1 MIRIATIGWC
11 VAFAATVGAADQKD
25 ANRKAVLAKAA
36 AVLAE
41 VQAAEK
47 EKRPDEVKTRFAGFV
62 TTLQG
67 VAGQFSEVTPE
78 EAAKPKTFQ
87 KATLNA
93 DGQKLD
99 AIRFKVPAGK
109 SNFDLN
115 WEFVYPKDAGLKG
128 WGIIARDGTVDG
140 FKTFA
145 TKANFNEKGADL
157 PKENKQVSQK
167 LTGGKLKPEAEYVIW
182 FSFDTD
188 KPADVHIRMGLMPV
202 K

>member
-1 MIRIATIGWC
+1 MVRTAAIGWC
-11 VAFAATVGAADQKD
+11 LVFAAVVVADDAAD
-25 ANRKAVLAKAA
+25 ANRKAVLGKAA
-36 AVLAE
+36 AIYTE

-47 EKRPDEVKTRFAGFV
+47 EKNADQVKTRFAGFV

-67 VAGQFSEVTPE
+67 VGGQFQEFTPE
-78 EAAKPKTFQ
+78 EAAKPKTFE
-87 KATLNA
+87 KVTLNA

-109 SNFDLN
+109 ANFDLN
-115 WEFVYPKDAGLKG
+115 WEFVYPKESGLKS
-128 WGIIARDGTVDG
+128 WGIIAREGAVDG

-145 TKANFNEKGADL
+145 SKANFTEKGVDL

-167 LTGGKLKPEAEYVIW
+167 LAGGKLTPEAEYLIW
-182 FSFDTD
+182 FAFDGD
-188 KPADVHIRMGLMPV
+188 KPADVHIRMGLTPA